1 MLLHVAN
8 VGADVLLYSHRDDLV
23 ARLIADTDNQDLWE
37 TKLLGNQFAKDMA
50 ATGPSDKDG
59 PAVLAGFR
67 AYMVV
72 SNFMRGQLGVVDSPV
87 STLHL

>member
-8 VGADVLLYSHRDDLV
+8 VGADVSLCSRRDDLV
-23 ARLIADTDNQDLWE
+23 ARLIADADNKDLWE

-72 SNFMRGQLGVVDSPV
+72 SSFMRRQLEMADSP
-87 STLHL
+87 LHL

>member
-1 MLLHVAN
+1 M
-8 VGADVLLYSHRDDLV
+8 